1 MLKSVQ
7 FGDARADGPHAPCG
21 TRSTSRAALAM
32 LRSFEAISTLLQ
44 KMEGKINGDTTPDE
58 VPNNDSDK
66 DKVPREQ
73 YYNGRYSEE
82 ERVPFRGI
90 MTAKTMPIC
99 QHNKPFREAK
109 IGSKYFAA
117 DHN

>member
-1 MLKSVQ
+1 
-7 FGDARADGPHAPCG
+7 
-21 TRSTSRAALAM
+21 
-32 LRSFEAISTLLQ
+32 
-44 KMEGKINGDTTPDE
+44 MEGKINSDTTSDE
-58 VPNNDSDK
+58 VSNNDSDK

-90 MTAKTMPIC
+90 MTAKTMPLC

-109 IGSKYFAA
+109 IGSRYFPA
-117 DHN
+117 DLLSGTEVGVRMGASE